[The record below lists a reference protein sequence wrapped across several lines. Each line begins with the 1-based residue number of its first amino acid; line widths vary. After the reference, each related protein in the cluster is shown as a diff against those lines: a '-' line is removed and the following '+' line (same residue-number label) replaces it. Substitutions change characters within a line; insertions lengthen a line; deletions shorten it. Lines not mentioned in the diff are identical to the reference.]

1 MEYHLNIRRNDSNHI
16 KNNRDDILI
25 EIWIKEYHKILPDG
39 VWWYWQE
46 EIFWRESLT
55 DLQYK

>member
-16 KNNRDDILI
+16 KNNGDDILI

-39 VWWYWQE
+39 VWWY
-46 EIFWRESLT
+46 
-55 DLQYK
+55 